1 MTIGARPELL
11 QSTNPIAMNKLTIL
25 AASIVLSA
33 TAHAA
38 PPSRES
44 VDALLAAMQADRL
57 IESTLANVEQ
67 VMRQSMA
74 GALRGQPMS
83 AEQQRVLDAAPAKFT
98 RVLKD
103 ELSWERMHPF
113 YVQIYE
119 ESFTQEDIDGL
130 LAFYRSPTGE
140 AFVKKMPLAQQK
152 SMALMQSRMGPMVE
166 KMKAAMQE
174 AIEEAKAAK

>member
-1 MTIGARPELL
+1 
-11 QSTNPIAMNKLTIL
+11 MNKLAVL

-33 TAHAA
+33 AAHSA

-44 VDALLAAMQADRL
+44 VDVLLTAMQAERL
-57 IESTLANVEQ
+57 IEGMLANVEQ
-67 VMRQSMA
+67 SMRQAMA
-74 GALRGQPMS
+74 GALGGQPIS
-83 AEQQRVLDAAPAKFT
+83 AQQQRVLDAAPAKFT

-103 ELSWERMHPF
+103 ELSWERMRPF

-152 SMALMQSRMGPMVE
+152 SMAPMQSRMAPMVE

-174 AIEEAKAAK
+174 AIEEAKVTK